1 LSLWRQK
8 WFDIPNSEESRRVKV
23 HLRKGD
29 QVEVIGGVD
38 AGRRGR
44 ILRVFPKKSRALVE
58 GVNFI
63 KRHTRPGPKNQQG
76 GIIEKEAPVH
86 ISKLMLIDPQTDER
100 TRIRRQRL
108 ENGVRIRISVKS
120 GEQITE
126 SS

>member
-1 LSLWRQK
+1 MK
-8 WFDIPNSEESRRVKV
+8 T

-44 ILRVFPKKSRALVE
+44 VLRVLPKKSRALVE

-76 GIIEKEAPVH
+76 GIIEKEAPIH
-86 ISKLMLIDPQTDER
+86 ISNLMLIDPQTDEP

-108 ENGVRIRISVKS
+108 ENGIRIRLSVKS
-120 GEQITE
+120 GEQIAE
-126 SS
+126 AS

>member
-1 LSLWRQK
+1 M
-8 WFDIPNSEESRRVKV
+8 VKT

-44 ILRVFPKKSRALVE
+44 VLRVFPKKARALVE

-63 KRHTRPGPKNQQG
+63 KRHTKPGPKNQQG

-86 ISKLMLIDPQTDER
+86 ISNLMLIDPQTDEP

-108 ENGVRIRISVKS
+108 ENGVRIRLSVKS
-120 GEQITE
+120 GEQISE
-126 SS
+126 AS